1 MKNKSLLSK
10 LNRKFKYVKNAKKNQ
25 KKFLESSRYENAVPW
40 DEIKKLF
47 KSLQTFNTEYDLI
60 RLGSNFDGGYL
71 VPNDLKGL
79 EFSFSPGV
87 SDEIGF
93 DLEMSKICKHCFLS
107 DASVNKPSNL
117 NVNMTFIKK
126 FIGNKIDPNFIR
138 FEDWVSENAFDST
151 DLLLQMDI
159 EGAEYD
165 ILPTLPEMI
174 LKKFRI
180 ILIEFHDFDKVF
192 NRDEFEKIKNSLKK
206 LEKTH
211 LPCHFHA
218 NNTVPFVS
226 FEKSIISPVFEMTY
240 IRKDRVK
247 SMLINT
253 NIPHPLDQPNTN
265 YLPNVQ
271 VPNFWY

>member
-1 MKNKSLLSK
+1 ML
-10 LNRKFKYVKNAKKNQ
+10 
-25 KKFLESSRYENAVPW
+25 
-40 DEIKKLF
+40 
-47 KSLQTFNTEYDLI
+47 
-60 RLGSNFDGGYL
+60 
-71 VPNDLKGL
+71 
-79 EFSFSPGV
+79 
-87 SDEIGF
+87 
-93 DLEMSKICKHCFLS
+93 
-107 DASVNKPSNL
+107 
-117 NVNMTFIKK
+117 